1 MAIVYPN
8 TYKDYKDYESKSG
21 YGEIDA
27 YLKKNRQN
35 TIDSIRQGLDRN
47 IRDTNSSYA
56 EAGRQAYLSAALA
69 KKNLDEQI
77 AKSGYTG
84 GTADSFRLKNDA
96 ALQETLREYQKQK
109 QSELS
114 GLMTA
119 ADSAERDAD
128 SAYNSAVSSI
138 KNQLASMY
146 GTAKENENSRAQSDY
161 WSKRSED
168 TAAEQAAYSR
178 AWSEAAQ
185 RAEYG
190 DFSGLRALGVD
201 TSAAEAQYKADA
213 AQTASERA
221 WNEAA
226 QRAKYGDYSGLK
238 ALGVDTPN
246 AYTPNAGT
254 STADTQY
261 QYDSGSDDGYSAVYG
276 SSSAAASAAG
286 MTLSAYKSYLNTV
299 NDDYGIGNKSE
310 KLGNDTY
317 YSIPGYPRKVKK
329 DLLENGIANG
339 TFKLIYDKESGL
351 KVVIA

>member
-77 AKSGYTG
+77 SKSGYTG

-114 GLMTA
+114 GLMAA
-119 ADSAERDAD
+119 ADSAKRDAD

-185 RAEYG
+185 RA
-190 DFSGLRALGVD
+190 
-201 TSAAEAQYKADA
+201 
-213 AQTASERA
+213 
-221 WNEAA
+221 
-226 QRAKYGDYSGLK
+226 KYGDYSGLK

-246 AYTPNAGT
+246 SGT

-286 MTLSAYKSYLNTV
+286 MTLWAYKSYLNTV

-351 KVVIA
+351 NVVIA

>member
-77 AKSGYTG
+77 SKSGYTG

-128 SAYNSAVSSI
+128 SAYNSAVASI

-146 GTAKENENSRAQSDY
+146 GTAKENENSRAHSDY

-178 AWSEAAQ
+178 AWSEAAK

-201 TSAAEAQYKADA
+201 T
-213 AQTASERA
+213 
-221 WNEAA
+221 
-226 QRAKYGDYSGLK
+226 
-238 ALGVDTPN
+238 PN
-246 AYTPNAGT
+246 AYTPNSGT

-261 QYDSGSDDGYSAVYG
+261 QYESGSDDGYSAVYG

-351 KVVIA
+351 NVVIA